1 MGNKWNVLF
10 RLRRNICL
18 FLSCLLTLVIK
29 KAWSLCRTLTAP
41 KTHPSILLNPLRFE
55 YEDIVTYRQLSSLSF
70 QQTEYFIV
78 EYHKS
83 LVYFRFHNSRS
94 SRKGTLVQLA
104 ISSINWDYLC
114 SWYCI
119 PPLLKKR
126 WEKFIHHSQ
135 RLEKFILFRI
145 YRINYASLFINAQW
159 TLYSFPV
166 RANTRLKWI
175 WQAST

>member
-1 MGNKWNVLF
+1 MLF

-18 FLSCLLTLVIK
+18 FLSCLVTLVIK

-55 YEDIVTYRQLSSLSF
+55 YEEIVTYRQLCTNRVPPFNKQNTSSL
-70 QQTEYFIV
+70 

-83 LVYFRFHNSRS
+83 LVYFRFHNNRS
-94 SRKGTLVQLA
+94 SRKGELA

-114 SWYCI
+114 NWYCI
-119 PPLLKKR
+119 PPLLEKR
-126 WEKFIHHSQ
+126 WEKLIHHSQ

-145 YRINYASLFINAQW
+145 YRINYASLFLNAQW